1 MSDFNFNEQC
11 EKLLARYNN
20 RNAEHVTKRLDVICD
35 SLRRKGYRTVQT
47 KLGGSVKK
55 GTYVSGLSDADI
67 LLFVNQTPLAN
78 QSPSKV
84 IKHVKQVIKNRM
96 PNNEVRAGKLAVT
109 VNYSNGMEIQ
119 LLPALRTKSGGYRIA
134 EFGSTKWSNIV
145 VPDNFAERLT
155 RINVAKGSRVLP
167 IIKLTKALADCSIT
181 NQGHKISG
189 YHMESLAVNAF
200 SDYSG
205 PSDTRSMLIYF
216 LRHSVRA
223 VLTPIP
229 DPTGQTN
236 FADQSLGEANSRA
249 RKVASTHFG
258 QMRSNVESCNTPEKF
273 NELFCIGN

>member
-96 PNNEVRAGKLAVT
+96 PNNEVRAGKLAVM
-109 VNYSNGMEIQ
+109 V
-119 LLPALRTKSGGYRIA
+119 K
-134 EFGSTKWSNIV
+134 
-145 VPDNFAERLT
+145 
-155 RINVAKGSRVLP
+155 
-167 IIKLTKALADCSIT
+167 
-181 NQGHKISG
+181 
-189 YHMESLAVNAF
+189 
-200 SDYSG
+200 
-205 PSDTRSMLIYF
+205 
-216 LRHSVRA
+216 
-223 VLTPIP
+223 
-229 DPTGQTN
+229 
-236 FADQSLGEANSRA
+236 
-249 RKVASTHFG
+249 
-258 QMRSNVESCNTPEKF
+258 
-273 NELFCIGN
+273 